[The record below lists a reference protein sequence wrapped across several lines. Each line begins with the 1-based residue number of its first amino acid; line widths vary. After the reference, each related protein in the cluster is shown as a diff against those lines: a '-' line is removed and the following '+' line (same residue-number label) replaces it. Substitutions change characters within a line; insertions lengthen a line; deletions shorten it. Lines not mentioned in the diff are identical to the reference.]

1 MSHNLFNRPSSRSR
15 IVGGWRHEDSEE
27 FSYLDTM
34 EDYEL
39 NTPTMDDIAIF
50 QYPDDCPEG
59 IDEELFG
66 RAMRL
71 RRERQDQ
78 GSHRALCQLDLEIR
92 RMNALLDIANRREWC
107 HRQRLEKAL
116 SDEKILL
123 DQLASQ
129 REVILNEKFDTEVA
143 IMVRQG
149 LLNLPE
155 APVATDCSD
164 AIVVPAEEAIEIRN
178 RSNLHF
184 SSAGCTVAAGRHIIS
199 LAKEK
204 LAVLHK
210 IKEFRKKLNLVEWEQ
225 AVLTLEREDL
235 EERSRD
241 IQMMRVTKDLQTVLS
256 ESSKNPDGKRETKN
270 VEDALKKLIE
280 KVEQSGAEK
289 EAALIKELELVKQTN
304 DRQRKENE
312 ELKRKADELRRTVAQ
327 RESIRAL
334 QDSHTSQGAGGSS
347 VYRAGEKR
355 IPIGGGGRIEEN
367 AREIRE
373 AQARFAESRLR
384 REQIDMARSHAKEIQ
399 KLRAVLDGYR
409 QRTFPSFV
417 HVHQSREAPD
427 G

>member
-1 MSHNLFNRPSSRSR
+1 
-15 IVGGWRHEDSEE
+15 

-178 RSNLHF
+178 
-184 SSAGCTVAAGRHIIS
+184 RHIIS